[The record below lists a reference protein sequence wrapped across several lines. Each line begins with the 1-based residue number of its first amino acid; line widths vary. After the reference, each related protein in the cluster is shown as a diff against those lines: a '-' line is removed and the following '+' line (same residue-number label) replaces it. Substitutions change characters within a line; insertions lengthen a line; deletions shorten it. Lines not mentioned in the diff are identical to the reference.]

1 MAKKQNLSLNPT
13 KISGMCGRLM
23 CCLSY
28 EYDFYSKTTKNVPKI
43 GKTVQTEKGN
53 GKVIRNNVLKE
64 SVTILLESDE
74 EIDVGYDEIIKEK
87 KNTNEDKDKNSSDN
101 N

>member
-1 MAKKQNLSLNPT
+1 
-13 KISGMCGRLM
+13 M

-28 EYDFYSKTTKNVPKI
+28 EYDFYNKITKNIPKI
-43 GKTVQTEKGN
+43 GKNIQTKKGS

-74 EIDVGYDEIIKEK
+74 EIDVKYDEILKEK
-87 KNTNEDKDKNSSDN
+87 KSSNEDNSN
-101 N
+101 KPVKKR